1 MPIKHADFIIKG
13 MHRDLSESAFSS
25 EYSYENQNI
34 RITTDKNDS
43 SKHTGDLMALTNER
57 GNKYT
62 PVIGLESQDMQGVP
76 IGQCMINNQWVV
88 FYTSKT
94 RNVEFSESAIES
106 AVEQG
111 DNLNLAGEE
120 SEIDNLVESS
130 NDKIYRLWMN
140 EDKLYGELLY
150 EGNLGFD
157 WKYPIE
163 TLGYYENEN
172 IQKVYWTDG
181 LNQPRFINIVE
192 KPEKKA
198 LWNDKSFDFV
208 PIINLLDHKITI
220 IEKPTGGRFPAGV
233 IQWHF
238 TYSKQFGQE
247 TSIFESTKL
256 YELKFVD
263 RGAAPDEETSQ
274 SFNITIENPDTNFDF
289 VNIYS
294 TIRTSLDNVPIAKC
308 IGTIPITG
316 NKISFTDTNLYG
328 YAIDPQELLYK
339 GGEIISAYTMENKDN
354 TLFLG
359 NYSLKRSYIP
369 QNIRDRIKEEA
380 SNLRYGLGEESD
392 DPYFRRSNTY
402 RFALQFQHKSGKWS
416 EAVYVNDKVCT
427 ISPTSKPVWAF
438 MNLNANSNDI
448 KQYLANLGYVR
459 VRPLVVLPNMTE
471 RRIITQGLM
480 QNTMCF
486 SSDGN
491 KLYPDYFSRFIT
503 EERIIQEGDITADN
517 RYWYSK
523 LCEVNINYGDRDE
536 TMRNEYSGYYDS
548 FAEDVNVPKPNI
560 NYWSLYSPDIN
571 FNDSYQSDFNNI
583 KILFQGYVWGITP
596 VIQDNEITTSS
607 ISKPATGKRAW
618 HETGRES
625 LFYSYCDTYKKQ
637 VEGDYVTETI
647 IEDGQEVQQTT
658 FKSRFIAYGKNRAN
672 EYGVD
677 YVKATSDSVEYHTS
691 LASYPKRRP
700 SSFDIKKVYKMHY
713 VGGYLWEDTFMNY
726 STEHSEV
733 LDADIPSRGGGF
745 MQYYGQ
751 WIFPVMLWQASG
763 SINYDA
769 DDKPSSVLKSNKTI
783 NYFDSDITMNGSY
796 FCDTTDCKMAYG
808 RNIIKLET
816 SETPVLY
823 TNNVDNIIL
832 WKEAY
837 SAVLRLHPDS
847 NRIGNSSAF
856 TWNKNYNL
864 RYKKRNNIMD
874 YQDADY
880 NHYITIDDITRTLP
894 FDDRDFGHG
903 SQFNWHNLPLKSYF
917 SRSADM
923 KYTSVPNLVF
933 KMNHLDVRSMIRD
946 YVPSTVKYCMPIIA
960 ISQDVDNDTIFGGK
974 TDSALQNN
982 NFIVAGDTVNMV
994 DSNGKIKDLVEVC
1007 WSRGDTYRQDYE
1019 ILKTYPLSF
1028 EAENCV
1034 TEVIKVKLETY
1045 WNMNCRYDTWKGN
1058 PTFATSP
1065 TNWNL
1070 MNPVYNQK
1078 DNFFVYHG
1086 LDLSTNSIDDFP
1098 NSFTWSKT
1106 KWAGDAT
1113 DKWTHITL
1121 ASNMDVDGSKGRITK
1136 LIKLQDNLLCF
1147 QPRGL
1152 SQILYNE
1159 REQIATGSGVPIEL
1173 ANSGKVSGVRYVTE
1187 RTGCNNKWSICKN
1200 ETGLYWVDDENKAI
1214 MAWNQQLANLS
1225 DMLGFHSWINA
1236 KSNLL
1241 VWNPIEFDSFVTYY
1255 DPFNES
1261 VMFFYKDNMLSYNT
1275 QLNCFDSFFSYGYV
1289 PYYIAFNGT
1298 AFTLSD
1304 RDSDGR
1310 DTYKV
1315 WEQHKGDYNYFYVQ
1329 DQCTYDSDMNIISK
1343 GKYDI
1348 YGSPTDYGFEPYHI
1362 TLLVNPDMP
1371 YDKVFTNLD
1380 MRTDM
1385 WNKNKELLEET
1396 FSHIHVWN
1404 EFQENKSTLI
1414 RNVDIPKV
1422 HLPAQHSILKKK
1434 FRVWYVDIPR
1444 DKKHP
1449 DARSYKRDRMR
1460 NTWLYMKLSKEL
1472 IDDDDMITYP
1482 YISDNKHIIHHIGVS
1497 YFV

>member
-62 PVIGLESQDMQGVP
+62 PIIGLEGQDMQGVP

-94 RNVEFSESAIES
+94 RNVEFSESSIES
-106 AVEQG
+106 TVEQG
-111 DNLNLAGEE
+111 DNLNLAGSE
-120 SEIDNLVESS
+120 SEIGDLVENS

-192 KPEKKA
+192 KPEKKT

-208 PIINLLDHKITI
+208 PIINLLDHKITVT
-220 IEKPTGGRFPAGV
+220 ERPTGGRFPAGV

-247 TSIFESTKL
+247 TAIFESTKL

-308 IGTIPITG
+308 VATIPITG

-339 GGEIISAYTMENKDN
+339 GSEIISAYTMENKDN

-416 EAVYVNDKVCT
+416 EAVYVNDKVCA
-427 ISPTSKPVWAF
+427 ISPTDKPVWAF

-480 QNTMCF
+480 QNTMCL
-486 SSDGN
+486 SSDVN

-503 EERIIQEGDITADN
+503 EERITQEGDITADN

-523 LCEVNINYGDRDE
+523 LCGVNINYGDSNE
-536 TMRNEYSGYYDS
+536 TMRNEYSGYYDL

-560 NYWSLYSPDIN
+560 DYWSLYSPDIN

-583 KILFQGYVWGITP
+583 RILFQGYVSDITP

-618 HETGRES
+618 HETGREN
-625 LFYSYCDTYKKQ
+625 LFYAYCDTYKKQ

-658 FKSRFIAYGKNRAN
+658 FKSRFVVYGKNRAN

-677 YVKATSDSVEYHTS
+677 YVKATSDEVEYHTS
-691 LASYPKRRP
+691 LAAYPRRRP
-700 SSFDIKKVYKMHY
+700 SSFDIKKVNKMHY

-733 LDADIPSRGGGF
+733 LNADIPSRGGGF

-783 NYFDSDITMNGSY
+783 NYFDSDVTLSGSY
-796 FCDTTDCKMAYG
+796 SCNTTDCKMAYG

-816 SETPVLY
+816 SETPILY

-847 NRIGNSSAF
+847 NRIENSFAF
-856 TWNKNYNL
+856 TWNKDYNL
-864 RYKKRNNIMD
+864 RYKKRENIMD

-880 NHYITIDDITRTLP
+880 NYYITIDDITRTLP
-894 FDDRDFGHG
+894 YDDRDFGHS
-903 SQFNWHNLPLKSYF
+903 SQFNWHNLPLRSSF

-923 KYTSVPNLVF
+923 RYTSVPNLVF
-933 KMNHLDVRSMIRD
+933 KMNHLDVRSMIRN
-946 YVPSTVKYCMPIIA
+946 YIPNTVKYCMPIIA
-960 ISQDVDNDTIFGGK
+960 ISQDVDSTTIFGGK

-994 DSNGKIKDLVEVC
+994 DSNGEIKDLVEVC

-1065 TNWNL
+1065 ANWNL

-1255 DPFNES
+1255 DPFNEN

-1289 PYYIAFNGT
+1289 PYYMSFNGT

-1348 YGSPTDYGFEPYHI
+1348 YGSPTDYGFEPYYI

-1371 YDKVFTNLD
+1371 YDKIFTNLD

-1422 HLPAQHSILKKK
+1422 HLPSQHSILKKK

-1449 DARSYKRDRMR
+1449 DARFYKRDRMR
-1460 NTWLYMKLSKEL
+1460 NTWLYVKLSKEL